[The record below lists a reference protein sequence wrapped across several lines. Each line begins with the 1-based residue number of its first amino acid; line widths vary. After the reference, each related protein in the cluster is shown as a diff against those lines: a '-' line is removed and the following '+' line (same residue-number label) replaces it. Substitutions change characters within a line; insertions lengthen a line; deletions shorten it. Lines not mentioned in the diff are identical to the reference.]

1 MDERRSQ
8 IKKYFKTFPKWAI
21 WMIVIGV
28 FLLGAY
34 GLGLILIA
42 IGVWGI
48 FSWSQK
54 PSDQQM
60 DNWIAEDL
68 KGIEDKALNKTGVD
82 RSELVGETVV
92 VYGPRFW
99 NIGGADTGISKG
111 KDEIIRFTPIGVTV
125 INFTQNQ
132 LVTYQCAFDLTTG
145 NTLSESTDEY
155 FYRDVVSVATQTQSK
170 SYTWES
176 GKLNANNPLAAL
188 VVAGKLQ
195 LNTAETFVLTTSGG
209 TSVEVVIRDIQ
220 LIQKMKGDIP
230 ASPAEKAVQSVRKM
244 LREKKGQA
252 LSA

>member
-1 MDERRSQ
+1 MDEKRSQ
-8 IKKYFKTFPKWAI
+8 IKKYFKNFPKWTI
-21 WMIVIGV
+21 WMIVVGV

-34 GLGLILIA
+34 GLGLIP
-42 IGVWGI
+42 IGIGIWGI

-68 KGIEDKALNKTGVD
+68 KGLEEKALNKTGID

-99 NIGGADTGISKG
+99 SIGGADTGINKG

-132 LVTYQCAFDLTTG
+132 LVTYQCALDLTTG

-155 FYRDVVSVATQTQSK
+155 FYRDVVSVATQNQSK

-176 GKLNANNPLAAL
+176 CN
-188 VVAGKLQ
+188 
-195 LNTAETFVLTTSGG
+195 
-209 TSVEVVIRDIQ
+209 
-220 LIQKMKGDIP
+220 
-230 ASPAEKAVQSVRKM
+230 
-244 LREKKGQA
+244 
-252 LSA
+252 